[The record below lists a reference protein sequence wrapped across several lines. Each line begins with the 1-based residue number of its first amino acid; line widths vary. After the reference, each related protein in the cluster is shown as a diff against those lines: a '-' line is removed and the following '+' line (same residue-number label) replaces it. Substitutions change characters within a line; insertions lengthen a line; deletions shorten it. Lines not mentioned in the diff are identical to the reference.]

1 MFFGVVSVQG
11 VVIFIQCVVVSDLV
25 RLHELILVE
34 NSFRI
39 SKNRKARKMVLV
51 DKMYNLEIHLKL
63 LIFVCLNLI

>member
-11 VVIFIQCVVVSDLV
+11 VVIFTQCVVVSDLV

-34 NSFRI
+34 NSFRR

>member
-11 VVIFIQCVVVSDLV
+11 VVIFTQCVVVSDLV

-34 NSFRI
+34 NSFRR
-39 SKNRKARKMVLV
+39 SKNREARKMVLV